1 MSDFPADF
9 NAPFLPIRRF
19 AAAAKSSPAKVR
31 RLLDAGRLH
40 AVKDGKATKVVE
52 SPNQYLTSLP
62 AYQPGSGTMKAG
74 PGRGKRGPASE
85 PLRRFPTGQR
95 EAVAQRA

>member
-1 MSDFPADF
+1 MSDVPADF

-19 AAAAKSSPAKVR
+19 AAAANSSAATVR

-52 SPNQYLTSLP
+52 TPNQYLTFLP
-62 AYQPGSGTMKAG
+62 PYRPGSGAMKAG
-74 PGRGKRGPASE
+74 PGRGRRGAMSE
-85 PLRRFPTGQR
+85 PLENT
-95 EAVAQRA
+95 ATI